1 VVVRERP
8 FESEEAFESLYRAH
22 ASDVFAFC
30 LRRALPSAAEDALAE
45 TFAVA
50 WRRRR
55 DIPEHPVPWLLGVS
69 RRVLANQRRTWRRI
83 EALEKRLSLERPIP
97 GGAETADPAVLS
109 ALAALPAKDQ
119 EVLLL
124 AAWDELTSRDAGRV
138 VGCSATAY
146 RLRLLRARRRF
157 ARSLESVDGSIS
169 SAARAWRTSLEMKE
183 MQS

>member
-1 VVVRERP
+1 VAVHERP
-8 FESEEAFESLYRAH
+8 FESHEAFESLYKAY
-22 ASDVFAFC
+22 APDVLAFC
-30 LRRALPSAAEDALAE
+30 LRRAVPSAAEDALAE

-55 DIPEHPVPWLLGVS
+55 DIPDHALSWLLGVS
-69 RRVLANQRRTWRRI
+69 RRVLANHRRASRRLA
-83 EALEKRLSLERPIP
+83 ALEERLVLERPVV
-97 GGAETADPAVLS
+97 ADSEAADPAVLP

-138 VGCSATAY
+138 LGCSATAY
-146 RLRLLRARRRF
+146 RLRLLRARRRL
-157 ARSLESVDGSIS
+157 ARNLEPAGGSGT
-169 SAARAWRTSLEMKE
+169 ATAWKIPLKTKE